1 MYLDEINIVTLNY
14 PYRDGKKQ
22 KKHEVENH
30 FNSNG
35 MTLKKLI
42 PLLESYNDNL
52 HHFDHKIKLVVEF
65 IEVNND

>member
-1 MYLDEINIVTLNY
+1 MYFDEVDMVTLNY

-22 KKHEVENH
+22 KKLEVENH

-52 HHFDHKIKLVVEF
+52 HHFDHKVKLTVEF
-65 IEVNND
+65 VEVD

>member
-1 MYLDEINIVTLNY
+1 MYIDEIDIVTLNY

-35 MTLKKLI
+35 MTLK
-42 PLLESYNDNL
+42 N
-52 HHFDHKIKLVVEF
+52 
-65 IEVNND
+65 